1 MTQPPLAPHLLAKA
15 SMLKSGPLIKSGLRS
30 GLIAFAVTAA
40 GLGGLQW
47 QMAAQAQAIAGH
59 NSRAPVNFDAGRIE
73 MQDRQK
79 RVVLSGNV
87 IVNQAGLR
95 VNSQR
100 MILNYTDAGSL
111 AIQRITATGG
121 VTVTRGGESALGD
134 VAIYDFNRRII
145 TLAGNVRLRRGG
157 DTLSG
162 GRLGIDLQSGVSS
175 IDGRSSGG
183 SAPSEAQV
191 PGDAQVQ
198 PSTGRVRG
206 TFNVPQ

>member
-1 MTQPPLAPHLLAKA
+1 MQNQTRA
-15 SMLKSGPLIKSGLRS
+15 SLKSGLKCGIA
-30 GLIAFAVTAA
+30 AFALTAI

-47 QMAAQAQAIAGH
+47 HMSAQAQAIVSH
-59 NSRAPVNFDAGRIE
+59 NSRAPVDFDAGRIE
-73 MQDRQK
+73 LQDRQN
-79 RVVLSGNV
+79 RVLLSGNV
-87 IVNQAGLR
+87 IVTQAGLR

-100 MILNYTDAGSL
+100 MLVNYSDGGSL
-111 AIQRITATGG
+111 SISRITATGG
-121 VTVTRGGESALGD
+121 VTVTRGNESAVGD

-157 DTLSG
+157 DNLSG
-162 GRLGIDLQSGVSS
+162 GRLVIDLQTGVSS

-191 PGDAQVQ
+191 PGAEVQ
-198 PSTGRVRG
+198 PSNGRVRG